1 MVDGQGQQAAA
12 VVAGP
17 AGGEVE
23 QGDGIAAAGQGDGQ
37 WAGAV
42 GVEPDGQPF
51 ADPVQPG
58 RGGRAQPALRAGQAK
73 RVRSSPARVRR
84 AALPASA

>member
-12 VVAGP
+12 VIAGP
-17 AGGEVE
+17 AGGDLE
-23 QGDGIAAAGQGDGQ
+23 QGDGVAAAGQGEGQ
-37 WAGAV
+37 RIRGAGLK
-42 GVEPDGQPF
+42 PDGQPF
-51 ADPVQPG
+51 ADAVQPG

-73 RVRSSPARVRR
+73 RVRSSPARARR